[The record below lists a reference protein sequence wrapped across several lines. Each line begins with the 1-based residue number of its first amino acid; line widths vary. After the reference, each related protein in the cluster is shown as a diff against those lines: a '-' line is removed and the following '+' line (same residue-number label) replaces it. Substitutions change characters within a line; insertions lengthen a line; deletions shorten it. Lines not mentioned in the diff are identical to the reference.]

1 LCSIA
6 PFLSFSSFFPP
17 PAFWV
22 FGSQSG
28 KRVLADFQ
36 SWLAAGDE
44 DDEEAQE
51 EEEEEEEACN
61 EEVVSE
67 ELKACSRQRYCGI
80 WRGKQAAAAI
90 N

>member
-1 LCSIA
+1 MCSIA
-6 PFLSFSSFFPP
+6 PFLSFFLFFP

-22 FGSQSG
+22 FGIQSG

-36 SWLAAGDE
+36 SWLAARDE
-44 DDEEAQE
+44 DDEEAQ

>member
-1 LCSIA
+1 MCSIA
-6 PFLSFSSFFPP
+6 PFLSFSSFFSPGLSG
-17 PAFWV
+17 FWQWV
-22 FGSQSG
+22 G

-51 EEEEEEEACN
+51 EEEEEEACN

-67 ELKACSRQRYCGI
+67 ELKACSRQRYGGI

>member
-1 LCSIA
+1 VFHC
-6 PFLSFSSFFPP
+6 SFFELFSFFFP

-28 KRVLADFQ
+28 ERDLADFQ

-51 EEEEEEEACN
+51 EEEEAEACN

>member
-1 LCSIA
+1 VLHC
-6 PFLSFSSFFPP
+6 SFFELFFFFFP

-36 SWLAAGDE
+36 SWLEAGDE
-44 DDEEAQE
+44 DDEEAQ
-51 EEEEEEEACN
+51 EEEEEEACN

-67 ELKACSRQRYCGI
+67 ELKAWSRQRYCGI
-80 WRGKQAAAAI
+80 WRGKQVAAAI

>member
-1 LCSIA
+1 MLHCS
-6 PFLSFSSFFPP
+6 FFELFFFFPP

-51 EEEEEEEACN
+51 EEEEEEACN

>member
-6 PFLSFSSFFPP
+6 PFLSLFFFFPP
-17 PAFWV
+17 AIWI

-61 EEVVSE
+61 EEIVSE

-80 WRGKQAAAAI
+80 WRGKQAAASI

>member
-1 LCSIA
+1 VLHC
-6 PFLSFSSFFPP
+6 SFFELFFFFFP

-36 SWLAAGDE
+36 SWLAAGEE
-44 DDEEAQE
+44 DDEETQ

-67 ELKACSRQRYCGI
+67 ELKACSRQRYRGI
-80 WRGKQAAAAI
+80 WRGKQVAAAV